1 MNWISTSD
9 YGKLMIG
16 EPELLVFLVLINSFM
31 SLTKWKVL
39 TDTFLLP
46 FFRQQKTNKEH
57 QLLCILNI
65 SSSCRIY
72 HHPSRRPTEVSQFCA
87 ARIASKCKNEN
98 VERKQKQVD
107 TQLIF
112 VHLPKILF
120 LFFSF
125 FAHFWLF
132 NNFYCV
138 AIVFSRHQLLFSP
151 GCWRVLKWPGQEIND
166 LSRSSPSIAAVV
178 GSGALVCWT
187 VADLSEIIERKKRQM
202 ISLTP
207 FIRET

>member
-112 VHLPKILF
+112 VHLLKFLF
-120 LFFSF
+120 LFPFLLIFGCSTISTVLRSF
-125 FAHFWLF
+125 F
-132 NNFYCV
+132 
-138 AIVFSRHQLLFSP
+138 
-151 GCWRVLKWPGQEIND
+151 RVISCCFPL
-166 LSRSSPSIAAVV
+166 VV
-178 GSGALVCWT
+178 GV
-187 VADLSEIIERKKRQM
+187 
-202 ISLTP
+202 
-207 FIRET
+207 F